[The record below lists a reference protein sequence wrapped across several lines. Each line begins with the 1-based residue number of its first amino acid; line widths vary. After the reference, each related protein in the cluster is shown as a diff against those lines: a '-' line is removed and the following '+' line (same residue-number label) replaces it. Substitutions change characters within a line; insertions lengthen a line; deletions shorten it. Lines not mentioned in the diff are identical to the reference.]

1 MIDWPE
7 TRLRFQL
14 WLHQTW
20 PFCVMAWLRSRGVP
34 EAKGFG
40 RFGDNEFEPLTPEQ
54 QAAIANAEPRKRDT
68 VSKNGN

>member
-7 TRLRFQL
+7 TRLRLQL
-14 WLHQTW
+14 WLHRAW
-20 PFCVMAWLRSRGVP
+20 PIRIITWLRFLGVP
-34 EAKGFG
+34 KGMGFG
-40 RFGDNEFEPLTPEQ
+40 RFGDNEIEPLTPEQ